1 MSHARTPF
9 LILLLIGAAAMT
21 LAPVRFASAMTA
33 REYFSDGNRLYRDN
47 LYWAA
52 LLRYRQAAEQGLD
65 SAVLHYNTG
74 VAHYRA
80 GQHVRARQSF
90 EKALQEPALL
100 AATQYNLGLNAYA
113 LGDSAD
119 ALQWFRRVP
128 GSGGNAKFAA
138 LATVAIARIER
149 AGAAASEPVTG
160 AAAADSA
167 RPFASLE
174 LRARVG
180 FGTNDNVF
188 RTPGQNYIDF
198 ASEGSPLVT
207 PQIFSG
213 AYMPLSLSARYIV
226 NSLPF
231 EGFYGAYRLAGRVH
245 SDETLNNA
253 DEYMHELSFGN
264 EYYRKEELRAREVKS
279 AFTIAQHDEIYY
291 DRDFG
296 DPRVL
301 GGADLSDRMNYVR
314 YGPQLSLR
322 QSYRRVSFGAQLKG
336 QLWNYEATDILPE
349 YDHEYFFLQLF
360 GQVKFTASSLLRLTA
375 AGYSRRFGDR
385 PSFDLDGEQR
395 LGNPGIRYDYVS
407 LGLRARQRIF
417 DSLWFGVDVE
427 RTERTDQHVGYNDY
441 SRDSFSF
448 ELHWQPTERIDFEAS
463 GIYRIYDYPNA
474 FAFHVPAAGRKTQ
487 ESADAKIVASYQL
500 TEHLSIAAE
509 AIYRETVS
517 TDTRIQYER
526 KEYLLGVRWER

>member
-1 MSHARTPF
+1 MSLSRTPF

-33 REYFSDGNRLYRDN
+33 QQYFDDGNRLYRDN

-80 GQHVRARQSF
+80 GQHIRARQSF

-100 AATQYNLGLNAYA
+100 AATQYNIGLNAYA
-113 LGDSAD
+113 LGDTAD

-128 GSGGNAKFAA
+128 ASGGNEKFGA
-138 LATVAIARIER
+138 LAAVAIARIKR
-149 AGAAASEPVTG
+149 AYAAASEPVTG
-160 AAAADSA
+160 DATDNGA
-167 RPFASLE
+167 RPFANLE
-174 LRARVG
+174 LRAKIG
-180 FGTNDNVF
+180 FGTNDNIF
-188 RTPGQNYIDF
+188 RTPSQNYVDF
-198 ASEGSPLVT
+198 SSVSLPLVT
-207 PQIFSG
+207 PEPLSG
-213 AYMPLSLSARYIV
+213 AYVPLSLSAKYVV

-245 SDETLNNA
+245 ADETLNNA
-253 DEYMHELSFGN
+253 DEYMQELSFGN
-264 EYYRKEELRAREVKS
+264 DYYRKEERRAREVKS
-279 AFTIAQHDEIYY
+279 AFTIAQHEEIFY
-291 DRDFG
+291 DRDSG

-301 GGADLSDRMNYVR
+301 PGADLSDRMNYIR

-322 QSYRRVSFGAQLKG
+322 QSHRRLAFGAKFKG
-336 QLWNYEATDILPE
+336 QLWNYEATDALPE

-360 GQVKFTASSLLRLTA
+360 AQVKFTASSLLRVTA

-385 PSFDLDGEQR
+385 PSYDLDGEQR

-427 RTERTDQHVGYNDY
+427 RTDRVDQYVGYNDY

-448 ELHWQPTERIDFEAS
+448 ELHWQPTDRLDFEAS

-474 FAFHVPAAGRKTQ
+474 FAFHFPAAGRKTQ
-487 ESADAKIVASYQL
+487 ESADAKIVATFQL
-500 TEHLSIAAE
+500 TERLSLAAE

-526 KEYLLGVRWER
+526 NQYLLGVRWER